1 MRSVERPQTGEEETT
16 GTEPTIEVSS
26 PYRLE
31 DRGSRIIP
39 AVIRIALGILWA
51 SNAGWKRPPEFES
64 LHRFTSFAVSHPVF
78 PPYSWLVDNAIL
90 PNFAFFGWLV
100 LLVEAALGAFLLVGL
115 ATRFWAVVGML
126 QTTAIALSVLNAPN
140 EWEWSYYLMFLAHLA
155 IFAAAAG
162 RVAGLDGLL
171 RARWRASQ
179 GLLARALVRAS

>member
-1 MRSVERPQTGEEETT
+1 
-16 GTEPTIEVSS
+16 VSP

-31 DRGSRIIP
+31 DRASRIIP
-39 AVIRIALGILWA
+39 AVIRIALGLLWA
-51 SNAGWKRPPEFES
+51 SNAGWKRPPDFES
-64 LHRFTSFAVSHPVF
+64 LKRFTSFAGSHPVF
-78 PPYSWLVDNAIL
+78 PPYSWLVENVIL

-126 QTTAIALSVLNAPN
+126 QTMAIALSVLNAPN

-162 RVAGLDGLL
+162 RVAGVDGLL
-171 RARWRASQ
+171 RARWDRSPRWWARLLTRAS
-179 GLLARALVRAS
+179 